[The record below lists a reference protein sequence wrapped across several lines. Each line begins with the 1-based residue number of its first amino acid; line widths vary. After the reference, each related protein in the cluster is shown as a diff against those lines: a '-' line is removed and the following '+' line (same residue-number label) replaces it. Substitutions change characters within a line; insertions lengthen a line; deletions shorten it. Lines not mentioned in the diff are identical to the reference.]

1 MTLGI
6 VGEDLEMF
14 IILTWLILE
23 HFGKVYS
30 SFILATKT
38 AFCLFVCFFFFFFNF
53 NLHHS
58 VLFPI
63 SLMELHTRTCMFFCL
78 FVCMN
83 VYVLNVICKRPNLFF
98 FFFFGLGSVLFKKF
112 DVVSF
117 RQLFVILWVTT
128 KVVNWDS

>member
-1 MTLGI
+1 MY
-6 VGEDLEMF
+6 VG
-14 IILTWLILE
+14 
-23 HFGKVYS
+23 
-30 SFILATKT
+30 
-38 AFCLFVCFFFFFFNF
+38 
-53 NLHHS
+53 
-58 VLFPI
+58 
-63 SLMELHTRTCMFFCL
+63 L

-98 FFFFGLGSVLFKKF
+98 FFGLGSVPFKKF

>member
-6 VGEDLEMF
+6 VRKDLEKF

-23 HFGKVYS
+23 HFGKVYP
-30 SFILATKT
+30 SFILTTKT
-38 AFCLFVCFFFFFFNF
+38 AFFFFFFNF

-58 VLFPI
+58 VLFPV

-117 RQLFVILWVTT
+117 RQLFVLLWVTK